1 MFAMRKYKQITQEQ
15 RIQMDALLKQGI
27 SKYQIAQ
34 QLGLH
39 RSAVY
44 RELKRNGGPRG
55 GYNAA
60 RAEMYAHERKE
71 RFALPRKL
79 NQKVKQIICE
89 KLNQEWSPEQ
99 ISGYCKKNSI
109 DMVSHETIYQFI
121 YQNKKQ
127 GGVLYKKLRIASKP
141 YRKRYGSYDH
151 RGKIPDRVSIELR
164 PETVNL
170 KQRYGDFE
178 ADTIIGKNHQGAV
191 LTLVERK
198 SYFTL
203 MAKLDQKRADLTRH
217 KMINLLS
224 TYKDHVHTI
233 TADNGHEFA
242 EHKIIAE
249 KLSADFY
256 FTHPYSAWEKAIN
269 ENTNGL
275 IRQYLPKSTNLKE
288 VTIEQIK
295 MIENKLNNR
304 PRKSLQWKTP
314 LQVFMANFD
323 PSNSVALGT

>member
-1 MFAMRKYKQITQEQ
+1 MRKYTQITNEQ
-15 RIQMDALLKQGI
+15 RIQIDALLKQGI
-27 SKYQIAQ
+27 SKDKIAE
-34 QLGLH
+34 QLSVH
-39 RSAVY
+39 RSAVF
-44 RELKRNGGPRG
+44 REVKRNGGKRG
-55 GYNAA
+55 GYNCWQAQELA
-60 RAEMYAHERKE
+60 CERKE
-71 RFALPRKL
+71 RFGLPRKL
-79 NQKVKQIICE
+79 NDKVKRTIGE
-89 KLNQEWSPEQ
+89 KLNEEWSPEQ
-99 ISGYCKKNSI
+99 ITGYCKQNKI
-109 DMVSHETIYQFI
+109 EMVSHETIYQFI
-121 YQNKKQ
+121 YADKKQ

-151 RGKIPDRVSIELR
+151 RGKITDRVSIDER
-164 PETVNL
+164 PAVVNL

-203 MAKLDQKRADLTRH
+203 LGKLEHKKADITRN

-224 TYKDHVHTI
+224 SYKDQVHTI
-233 TADNGHEFA
+233 TSDNGLEFA
-242 EHKIIAE
+242 DHKIIAQ

-275 IRQYLPKSTNLKE
+275 VRQYLPKQTNLKQ
-288 VTIEQIK
+288 VTIEQLKI
-295 MIENKLNNR
+295 IENKLNNR

-314 LQVFMANFD
+314 LQVFMAIFDKHNF
-323 PSNSVALGT
+323 VALGT